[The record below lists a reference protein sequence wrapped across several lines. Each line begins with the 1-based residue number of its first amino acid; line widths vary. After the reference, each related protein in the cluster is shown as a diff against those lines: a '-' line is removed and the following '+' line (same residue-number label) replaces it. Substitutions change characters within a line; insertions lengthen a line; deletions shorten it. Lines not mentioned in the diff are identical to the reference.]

1 MKIKGI
7 HSCNP
12 RVPHGFQWEKSSLRR
27 KKYEKIIPAHHVP
40 LNPMAIAH
48 LHIGET
54 EEFVVKEFNTCRV
67 PGSAPRL
74 TSWNTMQ
81 NNIKY
86 APRNSGF
93 ILDLFTL
100 RGQMRGTFHFGGM

>member
-1 MKIKGI
+1 MQ
-7 HSCNP
+7 ST
-12 RVPHGFQWEKSSLRR
+12 SSPWLSVG
-27 KKYEKIIPAHHVP
+27 KEFPETEKIIPAHHVP

-54 EEFVVKEFNTCRV
+54 EEFVVKEFNTCQV
-67 PGSAPRL
+67 PASAPRL

-86 APRNSGF
+86 APGNSGF

-100 RGQMRGTFHFGGM
+100 RGQMRGIFHFGGM